1 VRWLLLCAAVVVA
14 AGTGGLVYVA
24 RSAPKVDTPPPQ
36 RLTAIETWGAH
47 ERRAPTIAL
56 ADPQGTPLSLAA
68 LRGRT
73 AVVTFIDPV
82 CRNLCPLEAKVLMR
96 AVRSLPAAQRPVVV
110 AVSVN
115 PWADTRA
122 NFATDKVHWQLGGEW
137 HWAVGSQRQLAAV
150 WRRYQVAVQV
160 QTRVIAGVTVRSIA
174 HTEASF
180 VIDRNGYQRAIF
192 LYPFTAKD
200 VAQTLRDVA
209 A

>member
-14 AGTGGLVYVA
+14 AGTGGLVYIA
-24 RSAPKVDTPPPQ
+24 RSAPKVAAPQPQ
-36 RLTAIETWGAH
+36 RLTAVSTWRPH
-47 ERRAPTIAL
+47 EQRAPALAL
-56 ADPQGTPLSLAA
+56 ADPQGAPLSLAA

-73 AVVTFIDPV
+73 AVVTFVDPV
-82 CRNLCPLEAKVLMR
+82 CRNLCPLEAKVLMQ

-122 NFATDKVHWQLGGEW
+122 NFAADKTHWQLGDEW
-137 HWAVGSQRQLAAV
+137 HWAVGSRRQLAAV
-150 WRRYQVAVQV
+150 WRRFQIAVQV
-160 QTRVIAGVTVRSIA
+160 QTKVVAGVTVHSIA
-174 HTEASF
+174 HTEATF
-180 VIDRNGYQRAIF
+180 VVDRDGYERAVF

-200 VAQTLRDVA
+200 VAQTLHDVA

>member
-24 RSAPKVDTPPPQ
+24 RSAPKAETPQPQ
-36 RLTAIETWGAH
+36 RLTAINTWGPH
-47 ERRAPTIAL
+47 ERRAPALSL
-56 ADPQGTPLSLAA
+56 ADPQGAPLSLAA
-68 LRGRT
+68 LRGQT

-115 PWADTRA
+115 PWANTRA
-122 NFATDKVHWQLGGEW
+122 NFAVDKTHWQLGNEW
-137 HWAVGSQRQLAAV
+137 RWAVGSGQQLAAV
-150 WRRYQVAVQV
+150 WRRFQIAVQV
-160 QTRVIAGVTVRSIA
+160 QKKVVAGVTVRSIA

-180 VIDRNGYQRAIF
+180 VVDRNGYERAVF

>member
-24 RSAPKVDTPPPQ
+24 RSAPKTDSPPPQ
-36 RLTAIETWGAH
+36 RLTAIDTWAPR
-47 ERRAPTIAL
+47 ERRAPVLAL
-56 ADPQGTPLSLAA
+56 NDPQGAPLSLAA

-82 CRNLCPLEAKVLMR
+82 CRNLCPLEAKVLMH

-115 PWADTRA
+115 PWANTRA
-122 NFATDKVHWQLGGEW
+122 NFATDKTHWQLGDEW
-137 HWAVGSQRQLAAV
+137 HWAVGSRQQLAAV
-150 WRRYQVAVQV
+150 WRRFQVAVQV
-160 QTRVIAGVTVRSIA
+160 QTKVVAGVTVRSIA

-180 VIDRNGYQRAIF
+180 VVDRNGYERAVF